1 MTFKTLQEQERE
13 AYITGHVFMA
23 DLLALAADA
32 EANAEEDTIA
42 NLETDIEDL
51 RTEVDT
57 LEIELADEIER
68 RKALQ
73 VELDAK

>member
-1 MTFKTLQEQERE
+1 MTFKTLPEQERE

-42 NLETDIEDL
+42 NLEIDVDDL
-51 RTEVDT
+51 RNEVAT
-57 LEIELADEIER
+57 LEIELADETAR
-68 RKALQ
+68 RKELQ
-73 VELDAK
+73 AQLDAK

>member
-23 DLLALAADA
+23 DLLAKAADA

-73 VELDAK
+73 AELDAK